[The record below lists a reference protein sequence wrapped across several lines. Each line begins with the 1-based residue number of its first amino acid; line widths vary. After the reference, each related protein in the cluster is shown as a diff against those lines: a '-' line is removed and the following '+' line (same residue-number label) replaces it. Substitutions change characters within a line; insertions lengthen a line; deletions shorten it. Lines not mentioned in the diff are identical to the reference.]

1 VAEHSL
7 HGFNVRAGRNGQG
20 RRRVTQ
26 VVQSQSGRDCR
37 VGQTCSFSSASEP
50 PATVSGCRL
59 EFMPAAEHEQASVF
73 ASTQG
78 THWFGQE
85 RRERHAAYLVPFGR
99 SADDAPPH
107 IDRIGL
113 HEDAASDEIDTVD
126 PQSDNLAPSQAG
138 VGEEE
143 NQGGVLTGFVRE
155 YLDLFVAEIV
165 PLLPECCECTAS

>member
-1 VAEHSL
+1 
-7 HGFNVRAGRNGQG
+7 
-20 RRRVTQ
+20 
-26 VVQSQSGRDCR
+26 
-37 VGQTCSFSSASEP
+37 
-50 PATVSGCRL
+50 
-59 EFMPAAEHEQASVF
+59 
-73 ASTQG
+73 
-78 THWFGQE
+78 
-85 RRERHAAYLVPFGR
+85 
-99 SADDAPPH
+99 
-107 IDRIGL
+107 L